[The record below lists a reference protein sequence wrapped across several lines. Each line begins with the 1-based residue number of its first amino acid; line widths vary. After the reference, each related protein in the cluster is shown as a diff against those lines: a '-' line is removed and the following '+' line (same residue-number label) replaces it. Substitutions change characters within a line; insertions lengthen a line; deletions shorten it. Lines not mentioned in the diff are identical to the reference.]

1 MSKYEYS
8 ILPEYAP
15 LYPKLPYRYEE
26 YEKVSVYCRGDK
38 EKMQKLL
45 PKEFTVTDDV
55 FEVFILKNNKIDGLE
70 NYNEGGLIIPCS
82 YKDLSGACMSFEY
95 VDSDDALCAGR
106 EIWGYPK
113 KIGEIEFNV
122 EGNKVSGSV
131 SRKGKKII
139 DIAFEETGEEFNQ
152 PNLFPRLQVKRMPH
166 VEHDG
171 THLNTILK
179 NEFYDAVTKNKV
191 TGKATLNWEY
201 SSDDPLATLGDVEV
215 VGAIYFV
222 GGYTLSYGTVIDE
235 L

>member
-1 MSKYEYS
+1 
-8 ILPEYAP
+8 
-15 LYPKLPYRYEE
+15 
-26 YEKVSVYCRGDK
+26 
-38 EKMQKLL
+38 MQKLL

-166 VEHDG
+166 VEHG
-171 THLNTILK
+171 SNIKSTKPEKVRIQILELLK
-179 NEFYDAVTKNKV
+179 TLLKQSGFVNL
-191 TGKATLNWEY
+191 GK
-201 SSDDPLATLGDVEV
+201 
-215 VGAIYFV
+215 
-222 GGYTLSYGTVIDE
+222 
-235 L
+235 